1 MSDKVLITNLAN
13 RIQPFIRYE
22 LTDRVIVHDEK
33 CKCGRTSYWVEV
45 EGRTDDILE
54 FYGNVRIAP
63 MSLYKILEEVP
74 GISRFQLV
82 QKASDRVELRL
93 TAGDRQRSFEYARKA
108 LEDYFT
114 ESGVKDVS
122 IIMSEDEPSADKVS
136 GKFKHIFK
144 EDNRNEEN

>member
-33 CKCGRTSYWVEV
+33 CACGRTSRWVEI

-54 FYGNVRIAP
+54 FGEGVRIAP

-74 GISRFQLV
+74 GMSRFQLI
-82 QKASDRVELRL
+82 QRASDTLELRL
-93 TAGDRQRSFEYARKA
+93 IAEDKNASFIRAEKA
-108 LEDYFT
+108 LTKYLAEK
-114 ESGVKDVS
+114 GAKS
-122 IIMSEDEPSADKVS
+122 IKIFMSDDMPMPDKVS
-136 GKFKHIFK
+136 GKFKHIYK
-144 EDNRNEEN
+144 DMR